1 MTAGGEGD
9 GAMAETGD
17 LVSFRTSPVWPLLAT
32 LAMQTLATMAAFSIP
47 AAAPA
52 VAHDLGVP
60 GALVGFFVAAVYGV
74 GIVSALL
81 SPGFV
86 LRYGPVRV
94 IQVILLSVMAML
106 LAASGGTLA
115 LVVLGAVLLGLAYGA
130 TAPASTHLLVPH
142 TPRHVFNLVMSIR
155 QVGVP
160 LGGVFAG
167 LIVPPLALAIG
178 WRGALLAELPASLLL
193 LVLLQAPRRAWD
205 AGREPRR
212 RLFGDTLRQSARL
225 WRENSAI
232 RRLSVASF
240 VYTGV
245 QLAFIAFMTVHLTQ
259 DAKFDLVRAG
269 WTLAAYQVA
278 GAVSRPLLGWVADRF
293 ISPWRLLAVLGA
305 AMCVAAVMAGGFSG
319 GWAPWQ
325 VVAVCLLAGVSASGF
340 TGLAY
345 AEYARLGG
353 SRRTETTGLGSAV
366 MFAGVLVIPPVFGLA
381 ATAFGSFT
389 PSYTVLGLMALASA
403 MLFVRAP
410 GS

>member
-1 MTAGGEGD
+1 MTEPAR
-9 GAMAETGD
+9 
-17 LVSFRTSPVWPLLAT
+17 SSPVWPLLAT
-32 LAMQTLATMAAFSIP
+32 LVMQALATMAAFSV
-47 AAAPA
+47 PA
-52 VAHDLGVP
+52 VAPEIAQDLGVP
-60 GALVGFFVAAVYGV
+60 GALVGFFVAVVYGV
-74 GIVSALL
+74 GILSSLL

-94 IQVILLSVMAML
+94 IQVIMVAVMAML

-142 TPRHVFNLVMSIR
+142 TPRHVFNLVMSVR

-160 LGGVFAG
+160 LGGVLAG

-193 LVLLQAPRRAWD
+193 LIGLQAVRGGWD
-205 AGREPRR
+205 AGREPRH
-212 RLFGDTLRQSARL
+212 RLFGATLMQSL
-225 WRENSAI
+225 GIWRHSSAI

-259 DAKFDLVRAG
+259 DAHFDLVHAG

-278 GAVSRPLLGWVADRF
+278 GGVSRPVLGWVADKF
-293 ISPWRLLAVLGA
+293 VSPWRLLGLLGV
-305 AMCVAAVMAGGFSG
+305 AMCAAALAAGQFSP
-319 GWAPWQ
+319 GWAAWQ
-325 VVAVCLLAGVSASGF
+325 VVAVCVVAGTCASGF

-353 SRRTETTGLGSAV
+353 ARRTEATGWGSAV
-366 MFAGVLVIPPVFGLA
+366 MFAGVLVIPPLFGLA
-381 ATAFGSFT
+381 ATATGSFV
-389 PSYTVLGLMALASA
+389 PSYTVLGLMALGSA
-403 MLFVRAP
+403 VLFLRTP
-410 GS
+410 KT

>member
-1 MTAGGEGD
+1 VPS
-9 GAMAETGD
+9 TGIGQ
-17 LVSFRTSPVWPLLAT
+17 VARPARTSPVWPLLAT
-32 LAMQTLATMAAFSIP
+32 LGMQTLATMAAFSIP

-60 GALVGFFVAAVYGV
+60 AALVGFFVAAVYGV
-74 GIVSALL
+74 GILSSLL

-106 LAASGGTLA
+106 LAASGGTLP
-115 LVVLGAVLLGLAYGA
+115 LVV
-130 TAPASTHLLVPH
+130 LVPH

-193 LVLLQAPRRAWD
+193 LVLLQMPRQAWD
-205 AGREPRR
+205 AGREPRQPV
-212 RLFGDTLRQSARL
+212 FGATLARSVSL
-225 WRENSAI
+225 WRESAAI
-232 RRLSVASF
+232 RRLSIASF

-259 DAKFDLVRAG
+259 DARFGLVQAG

-278 GAVSRPLLGWVADRF
+278 GAVSRPTLGWVADRM
-293 ISPWRLLAVLGA
+293 ISAWRLLALLGG
-305 AMCVAAVMAGGFSG
+305 AMCVAAVAAGFFSA
-319 GWAPWQ
+319 GWARWE
-325 VVAVCLLAGVSASGF
+325 VVAVCLLAGASASGF

-353 SRRTETTGLGSAV
+353 TRRTEATGLGSAV

-381 ATAFGSFT
+381 ATALGGFT
-389 PSYTVLGLMALASA
+389 PSYIVLGLMALGCGLL
-403 MLFVRAP
+403 MRRAP
-410 GS
+410 RQ

>member
-1 MTAGGEGD
+1 VPS
-9 GAMAETGD
+9 TGIGQ
-17 LVSFRTSPVWPLLAT
+17 VARPARTSPVWPLLAT
-32 LAMQTLATMAAFSIP
+32 LGMQTLATMAAFSIP

-60 GALVGFFVAAVYGV
+60 AALVGFFVAAVYGV
-74 GIVSALL
+74 GILSSLL

-106 LAASGGTLA
+106 LAASGGTLP
-115 LVVLGAVLLGLAYGA
+115 LVVLGAALLGLAYGA

-193 LVLLQAPRRAWD
+193 LVLLQMPRQAWD
-205 AGREPRR
+205 AGREPRQPV
-212 RLFGDTLRQSARL
+212 FGATLARSVSL
-225 WRENSAI
+225 WRESAAI
-232 RRLSVASF
+232 RRLSIASF

-259 DAKFDLVRAG
+259 DARFGLVQAG

-278 GAVSRPLLGWVADRF
+278 GAVSRPTLGWVADRM
-293 ISPWRLLAVLGA
+293 ISAWRLLALLGG
-305 AMCVAAVMAGGFSG
+305 AMCVAAVAAGFFSA
-319 GWAPWQ
+319 GWARWE
-325 VVAVCLLAGVSASGF
+325 VVAVCLLAGASASGF

-353 SRRTETTGLGSAV
+353 TRRTEATGLGSAV

-381 ATAFGSFT
+381 ATALGGFT
-389 PSYTVLGLMALASA
+389 PSYIVLGLMALGCGLL
-403 MLFVRAP
+403 MRRAP
-410 GS
+410 RQ

>member
-1 MTAGGEGD
+1 
-9 GAMAETGD
+9 
-17 LVSFRTSPVWPLLAT
+17 
-32 LAMQTLATMAAFSIP
+32 MQTLATMAAFSVP
-47 AAAPA
+47 AVAPA

-74 GIVSALL
+74 GIVSSLL
-81 SPGFV
+81 SPAFV

-106 LAASGGTLA
+106 LAAAGGTLL
-115 LVVLGAVLLGLAYGA
+115 LVVLGAMLLGLAYGA

-193 LVLLQAPRRAWD
+193 LLLLQVPRRAWD
-205 AGREPRR
+205 AGRAPRQT
-212 RLFGDTLRQSARL
+212 LFRDTLWQSLRL

-232 RRLSVASF
+232 RRLSIASF

-259 DAKFDLVRAG
+259 DARFDLVHAG

-278 GAVSRPLLGWVADRF
+278 GGISRPVLGWVADRL
-293 ISPWRLLAVLGA
+293 ISPWRLLALLGV
-305 AMCVAAVMAGGFSG
+305 AMCVSALAAGQFSG
-319 GWAPWQ
+319 AWAPRQ
-325 VVAVCLLAGVSASGF
+325 VVAVCLLAGASASGF

-353 SRRTETTGLGSAV
+353 SRRTEATGLGSAV
-366 MFAGVLVIPPVFGLA
+366 MFAGVLIIPPLFGLA
-381 ATAFGSFT
+381 ATALGSFT
-389 PSYTVLGLMALASA
+389 PSFTVLGLMALGSG
-403 MLFVRAP
+403 LSFLRAP
-410 GS
+410 GP

>member
-1 MTAGGEGD
+1 
-9 GAMAETGD
+9 
-17 LVSFRTSPVWPLLAT
+17 
-32 LAMQTLATMAAFSIP
+32 MQTLATMAAFSIP
-47 AAAPA
+47 AAAPEI
-52 VAHDLGVP
+52 AHDLGVAP
-60 GALVGFFVAAVYGV
+60 ELVGFFVAAVYGV
-74 GIVSALL
+74 GIVSSLL

-94 IQVILLSVMAML
+94 IQVIMISVMAML

-167 LIVPPLALAIG
+167 LIVPPLAVAIG

-193 LVLLQAPRRAWD
+193 LLLLQAPRRDWD
-205 AGREPRR
+205 AGRQPHH
-212 RLFGDTLRQSARL
+212 RLFGNTLRQSLYL
-225 WRENSAI
+225 WRESSAI

-240 VYTGV
+240 AYTGV
-245 QLAFIAFMTVHLTQ
+245 QLAFIAFMTVHLTT
-259 DAKFDLVRAG
+259 DVGFDLVHAG

-278 GAVSRPLLGWVADRF
+278 GGVSRPLLGWVADRF

-305 AMCVAAVMAGGFSG
+305 AMCAAALAAARFSPA
-319 GWAPWQ
+319 WQPWE
-325 VVAVCLLAGVSASGF
+325 VVGVCLLAGASASGF

-353 SRRTETTGLGSAV
+353 SRRTEATGLGSAI
-366 MFAGVLVIPPVFGLA
+366 MFSGVLIVPPVFGVA
-381 ATAFGSFT
+381 AKLLGSFT
-389 PSYTVLGLMALASA
+389 PSYTALGLMALGAGL
-403 MLFVRAP
+403 LFVRAP
-410 GS
+410 RS